1 MIDLNRCLVAVRR
14 PVAMA
19 LLCGASV
26 LALQGCA
33 GVVLGGAAVVGTLA
47 ATDRRTLGTQTD
59 DKTISFKGDER
70 VYSKLAAG
78 DNVKI
83 TSFNRRVLLTGQ
95 VRDEQSKA
103 IAAQEVASV
112 EGVREVINELAVAGT
127 SSFTSRSN
135 DTLITGKVKAALI
148 DKEGL
153 YVNAIKVVTESG
165 TVYLMGRVTHQEA
178 ELATEVVRGVSGVQK
193 VVRVFEYLSDE
204 EYRALASTPD
214 TQRKAVRD
222 AQLDE

>member
-1 MIDLNRCLVAVRR
+1 MIDLNRCLVAARR
-14 PVAMA
+14 PLAIA
-19 LLCGASV
+19 LLCGVSA

-33 GVVLGGAAVVGTLA
+33 GIVVGGAAVVGSLA

-70 VYSKLAAG
+70 VYSKLAAN

-83 TSFNRRVLLTGQ
+83 TSFNRRVLLTGE
-95 VRDEQSKA
+95 VRDENSKA
-103 IAAQEVASV
+103 IAAQEVAGI

-153 YVNAIKVVTESG
+153 YINVIKVVTERG
-165 TVYLMGRVTHQEA
+165 VVYLMGRVTHQEA
-178 ELATEVVRGVSGVQK
+178 DLATEVVRGVSGVQK
-193 VVRVFEYLSDE
+193 VVRVFEYLTDE
-204 EYRALASTPD
+204 EYRALANTPD
-214 TQRKAVRD
+214 TQRKAVKD
-222 AQLDE
+222 AELQK